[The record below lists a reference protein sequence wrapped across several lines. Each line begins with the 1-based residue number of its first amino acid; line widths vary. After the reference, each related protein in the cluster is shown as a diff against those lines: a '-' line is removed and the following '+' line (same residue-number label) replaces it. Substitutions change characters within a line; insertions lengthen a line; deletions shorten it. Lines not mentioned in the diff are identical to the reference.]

1 MSNYWTI
8 IPLILLVILVGLW
21 WLLKSRAEHGDL
33 PGQNDATPA
42 ERAPLPPEPAPP
54 VAAAPIDIPPPQPIV
69 EPTVVE
75 PEPEALVEPAILVAT
90 PAPDPAPKAA
100 PKSKPKPAPAAPA
113 GEPDDL
119 LLLKGVG
126 PKLATLLGTLGVTR
140 FAEIAAWTDADV
152 ARIDAELG
160 NFKGRPVRDKW
171 IEQAGYL
178 AKGDRAGF
186 EAKFGKIDG

>member
-33 PGQNDATPA
+33 PGQSDA
-42 ERAPLPPEPAPP
+42 ERATLPPA
-54 VAAAPIDIPPPQPIV
+54 AAAPIKAPPAPPIV

-90 PAPDPAPKAA
+90 PAPEPAA
-100 PKSKPKPAPAAPA
+100 KPAPA